1 MGKSKDLATGASYVD
16 TSGDTM
22 TGNLGVNV
30 SPTAAL
36 DVRRSDTDGKIA
48 EFHQSGG
55 YGFELSSSQTVAR
68 FRSGYLQAMSI
79 TTDAGSGAA
88 ERMRIS
94 KEGYVTK
101 PNQPCFHARRTA
113 GHGTTG
119 TIIFN
124 HADVNVG
131 NHYSTSTGNF
141 TAPIAGKYVLFTT
154 VLSASGT
161 NVGADMKING
171 TRYAVTEES
180 WANQSSTYRATSL
193 TAIASLSAN
202 DAVRVENKQGGYYGS
217 NAYTFFGGYLL
228 G

>member
-16 TSGDTM
+16 TAGDTM
-22 TGNLGVNV
+22 TGALTVSGSNGELLNV
-30 SPTAAL
+30 SSTSGSELAVYVDGNEISFRADADNNNNDSVMTFDL
-36 DVRRSDTDGKIA
+36 DGSEKMRID
-48 EFHQSGG
+48 
-55 YGFELSSSQTVAR
+55 
-68 FRSGYLQAMSI
+68 
-79 TTDAGSGAA
+79 GSG
-88 ERMRIS
+88 R
-94 KEGYVTK
+94 VTM
-101 PNQPCFHARRTA
+101 PSQPSFHARRTG

-124 HADVNVG
+124 TADVNVG

-141 TAPIAGKYVLFTT
+141 TAPIAGRYLLYTT

-180 WANQSSTYRATSL
+180 WANQSSTYRSTSI
-193 TAIASLSAN
+193 TAIASLAAN
-202 DAVRVENKQGGYYGS
+202 DAVRVDNKQGGYYGS
-217 NAYTFFGGYLL
+217 SSYTFFGGYLL